1 MSETETGAGA
11 EPRPGG
17 AGRGRRLA
25 FLCLGAMGRPMAG
38 HLARAGHAVTVY
50 NRTRAR
56 ADAWAAEFGGRVAA
70 TPREAA
76 AGAELVFACT
86 GNDADLR
93 EITLG
98 AEGAFAALASGA
110 LFVDH
115 TTASPALAREL
126 AARAAERGAQALD
139 APVSGGEEGAKR
151 GQLSIMAGGEPE
163 AFERAKPLL
172 ACYARAALW
181 IGPAGAGQLTK
192 AVNQLCIAGVLAGLA
207 EGLVFAE
214 RAGLDLARVIEA
226 ISKGA
231 AQSWQLDNRARTM
244 AERRYDFG
252 FAVDWMRKDLGIAFA
267 EAERI
272 GARVDAARAVDALY
286 ARLQR
291 AGGGRR
297 DTSSLIE
304 ALRAV

>member
-1 MSETETGAGA
+1 
-11 EPRPGG
+11 
-17 AGRGRRLA
+17 
-25 FLCLGAMGRPMAG
+25 MAG
-38 HLARAGHAVTVY
+38 HLARAGHAVSVY
-50 NRTRAR
+50 NRTRAK
-56 ADAWAAEFGGRVAA
+56 AEAWSAEFGGAVAT

-76 AGAELVFACT
+76 TGAEVVFACT
-86 GNDADLR
+86 GNDVDLR

-98 AEGAFAALASGA
+98 TQGCFAAFAPGA
-110 LFVDH
+110 VFVDH

-126 AARAAERGAQALD
+126 AARAAERGAHALD

-151 GQLSIMAGGEPE
+151 GQLSVMVGGDEGV
-163 AFERAKPLL
+163 FERVKPLL
-172 ACYARAALW
+172 ACYAKAALL

-192 AVNQLCIAGVLAGLA
+192 AVNQLCIAGVLAGLS
-207 EGLVFAE
+207 EGLAFAE
-214 RAGLDLARVIEA
+214 RAGLDLPRVIDA
-226 ISKGA
+226 IAKGA

-272 GARVDAARAVDALY
+272 GARVDVGRAVDALY

-291 AGGGRR
+291 EGGGRR

-304 ALRAV
+304 AIRPSR

>member
-1 MSETETGAGA
+1 MSASA
-11 EPRPGG
+11 QPPAMRV
-17 AGRGRRLA
+17 A

-38 HLARAGHAVTVY
+38 HLARGGNAVTVY
-50 NRTRAR
+50 NRTRAK

-76 AGAELVFACT
+76 ASAELVFACT

-98 AEGAFAALASGA
+98 AHGAFGALAAGA
-110 LFVDH
+110 VFVDH

-126 AARAAERGAQALD
+126 AARASERGAQALD

-151 GQLSIMAGGEPE
+151 GQLSVMAGGDAA
-163 AFERAKPLL
+163 AFERVRPAL
-172 ACYARAALW
+172 ACYAKATLL
-181 IGPAGAGQLTK
+181 IGPPGAGQLTK
-192 AVNQLCIAGVLAGLA
+192 AVNQLCIAGVLAGLS
-207 EGLVFAE
+207 EGLAFAE
-214 RAGLDLARVIEA
+214 RAGLDLPRVVEA
-226 ISKGA
+226 IAKGA

-272 GARVDAARAVDALY
+272 GASVEAARAVDALY

-291 AGGGRR
+291 EGGGRR

-304 ALRAV
+304 AVRKGGS

>member
-1 MSETETGAGA
+1 MK
-11 EPRPGG
+11 
-17 AGRGRRLA
+17 LA
-25 FLCLGAMGRPMAG
+25 FLCLGAMGRPIAG
-38 HLARAGHAVTVY
+38 HLARSGHALTVY
-50 NRTRAR
+50 NRTRAKAER
-56 ADAWAAEFGGRVAA
+56 FAAEHGARVAA
-70 TPREAA
+70 SPREAA
-76 AGAELVFACT
+76 DSAEVVLACT

-98 AEGAFAALASGA
+98 AQGAFAALARGA

-126 AARAAERGAQALD
+126 AAHAAERGASFLD
-139 APVSGGEEGAKR
+139 APVSGGEEGAQR
-151 GQLSIMAGGEPE
+151 GQLSIMVGGEPG
-163 AFERAKPLL
+163 AFERSQPLFG
-172 ACYARAALW
+172 CYAKNAVW
-181 IGPAGAGQLTK
+181 IGPSGAGQLTK

-207 EGLVFAE
+207 EGLAFAE
-214 RAGLDLARVIEA
+214 RAGLDVGRVVDV

-244 AERRYDFG
+244 LAAKYDFG

-272 GARVDAARAVDALY
+272 GARISVGRVVDELY

-291 AGGGRR
+291 EGGGRR

-304 ALRAV
+304 AVRER

>member
-1 MSETETGAGA
+1 MNV
-11 EPRPGG
+11 
-17 AGRGRRLA
+17 A

-38 HLARAGHAVTVY
+38 HLARAGHAVVVY
-50 NRTRAR
+50 NRTRPKAE
-56 ADAWAAEFGGRVAA
+56 AWATEFGGRVAA

-76 AGAELVFACT
+76 TGAEFVFACT

-98 AEGAFAALASGA
+98 AAGAFAALAA
-110 LFVDH
+110 AAVFVDH

-126 AARAAERGAQALD
+126 ALRAAGLGAAFLD

-151 GQLSIMAGGEPE
+151 GQLSVMAGGEAA
-163 AFERAKPLL
+163 AFARAQPLL
-172 ACYARAALW
+172 ACYAKSAAL
-181 IGPAGAGQLTK
+181 IGASGAGQLTK
-192 AVNQLCIAGVLAGLA
+192 AVNQLCIAGVLAGLS
-207 EGLVFAE
+207 EGLAFAE
-214 RAGLDLARVIEA
+214 RAGLDLARVIEV
-226 ISKGA
+226 ISQGA

-244 AERRYDFG
+244 AEGRYDFG

-267 EAERI
+267 EAEKN
-272 GARVDAARAVDALY
+272 GARVEAARAVDALY
-286 ARLQR
+286 ARLQS

-304 ALRAV
+304 ALRRS

>member
-1 MSETETGAGA
+1 MK
-11 EPRPGG
+11 
-17 AGRGRRLA
+17 LA
-25 FLCLGAMGRPMAG
+25 FLCLGAMGRPIAG
-38 HLARAGHAVTVY
+38 HLARSGHALTVY
-50 NRTRAR
+50 NRTRAKAER
-56 ADAWAAEFGGRVAA
+56 FAAEHGARVAA
-70 TPREAA
+70 SPREAA
-76 AGAELVFACT
+76 DSAEVVLACT

-98 AEGAFAALASGA
+98 AQGAFAALARGA

-126 AARAAERGAQALD
+126 AAHAAERGASFLD
-139 APVSGGEEGAKR
+139 APVSGGEEGAQR
-151 GQLSIMAGGEPE
+151 GQLSIMVGGEPG
-163 AFERAKPLL
+163 AFERSQPLFG
-172 ACYARAALW
+172 CYAKNAVW
-181 IGPAGAGQLTK
+181 IGPSGAGQLTK

-207 EGLVFAE
+207 EGLAFAE
-214 RAGLDLARVIEA
+214 RAGLDVARVVDV

-244 AERRYDFG
+244 LAAKYDFG

-272 GARVDAARAVDALY
+272 GARISIGRVVDELY

-304 ALRAV
+304 AVRER

>member
-1 MSETETGAGA
+1 MKV
-11 EPRPGG
+11 
-17 AGRGRRLA
+17 A

-38 HLARAGHAVTVY
+38 HLARAGYAVTVY
-50 NRTRAR
+50 NRTRAK
-56 ADAWAAEFGGRVAA
+56 ADAWAAEFGGRVAT

-76 AGAELVFACT
+76 GGAEIVFACT

-98 AEGAFAALASGA
+98 EHGCFAALAKGA
-110 LFVDH
+110 VFVDH
-115 TTASPALAREL
+115 TTASPGLAREL
-126 AARAAERGAQALD
+126 AANAHERGAEALD

-151 GQLSIMAGGEPE
+151 GQLSIMAGGAPA
-163 AFERAKPLL
+163 AFERVAPVL
-172 ACYARAALW
+172 ACYAKAALW

-192 AVNQLCIAGVLAGLA
+192 AVNQLCIAGVLAGLS
-207 EGLVFAE
+207 EGLAFAE
-214 RAGLDLARVIEA
+214 RAGLDLARVTLA

-244 AERRYDFG
+244 AERKYDFG

-272 GARVDAARAVDALY
+272 GARVDSARAVDALY
-286 ARLQR
+286 ERLQR
-291 AGGGRR
+291 EGGGRR

-304 ALRAV
+304 AVRRA

>member
-1 MSETETGAGA
+1 M
-11 EPRPGG
+11 RV
-17 AGRGRRLA
+17 A
-25 FLCLGAMGRPMAG
+25 FLCLGAMGRPIAG
-38 HLARAGHAVTVY
+38 HLARAGHSVAVY
-50 NRTRAR
+50 NRTRAKAER
-56 ADAWAAEFGGRVAA
+56 FAAEHGARVAA
-70 TPREAA
+70 SPRAA
-76 AGAELVFACT
+76 ADGAEAVLACT

-98 AEGAFAALASGA
+98 AQGAFAALAPGA

-126 AARAAERGAQALD
+126 AANAAQRGASFLD
-139 APVSGGEEGAKR
+139 APVSGGEEGAQR
-151 GQLSIMAGGEPE
+151 GQLSIMAGGDAA
-163 AFERAKPLL
+163 AFERAQPLFG
-172 ACYARAALW
+172 CYAKSAAL
-181 IGPAGAGQLTK
+181 IGPSGAGQLTK

-207 EGLVFAE
+207 EGLAFAE
-214 RAGLDLARVIEA
+214 RAGLDVARVIDV

-244 AERRYDFG
+244 LAAKYDFG

-272 GARVDAARAVDALY
+272 GARVDVSRAVDAIY
-286 ARLQR
+286 ARLQ
-291 AGGGRR
+291 AEGGGRR

-304 ALRAV
+304 AVRRG

>member
-1 MSETETGAGA
+1 MSEGSGAVPSA
-11 EPRPGG
+11 EAR
-17 AGRGRRLA
+17 AGWRVA

-56 ADAWAAEFGGRVAA
+56 AEAWAAEFGGRVAA
-70 TPREAA
+70 SPRDAA
-76 AGAELVFACT
+76 AGAECVVACT

-93 EITLG
+93 EIALG
-98 AEGAFAALASGA
+98 PAGSFASLARGAI
-110 LFVDH
+110 FVDH

-126 AARAAERGAQALD
+126 AAEAAQRGAHFLD

-151 GQLSIMAGGEPE
+151 GQLSVMAGGDAA
-163 AFERAKPLL
+163 AFERVRPLL
-172 ACYARAALW
+172 ACYAKAALL

-192 AVNQLCIAGVLAGLA
+192 AVNQLCIAGVLAGLS
-207 EGLVFAE
+207 EGLAFAE

-244 AERRYDFG
+244 AERRYEFG

-286 ARLQR
+286 ERLQR
-291 AGGGRR
+291 EGGGRR

-304 ALRAV
+304 AVRTGSR

>member
-1 MSETETGAGA
+1 MSATRAAAT
-11 EPRPGG
+11 RV
-17 AGRGRRLA
+17 A

-38 HLARAGHAVTVY
+38 HLARAGFAVAVY
-50 NRTRAR
+50 NRTRAK
-56 ADAWAAEFGGRVAA
+56 ADAWVEEFGGRVAA

-76 AGAELVFACT
+76 EAAEIVLACT
-86 GNDADLR
+86 GNDNDLR
-93 EITLG
+93 EIALG
-98 AEGAFAALASGA
+98 PSGAFAALAPGA

-126 AARAAERGAQALD
+126 AERAAARGALSLD

-151 GQLSIMAGGEPE
+151 GQLSVMAGGDAA
-163 AFERAKPLL
+163 AFERAQPVF
-172 ACYARAALW
+172 ACYAKSALL

-192 AVNQLCIAGVLAGLA
+192 AVNQLCIAGVLAGLS
-207 EGLVFAE
+207 EGLAFAE
-214 RAGLDLARVIEA
+214 RAGLDLGRVIDA

-244 AERRYDFG
+244 AEGRYDFG
-252 FAVDWMRKDLGIAFA
+252 FAVDWMRKDLGIAFD
-267 EAERI
+267 EAGRI
-272 GARVDAARAVDALY
+272 GARVETARAVDGMY
-286 ARLQR
+286 AGLQR

-304 ALRAV
+304 AVRK

>member
-1 MSETETGAGA
+1 MNV
-11 EPRPGG
+11 
-17 AGRGRRLA
+17 A

-38 HLARAGHAVTVY
+38 HLARGGHAVAVY
-50 NRTRAR
+50 NRTRPR
-56 ADAWAAEFGGRVAA
+56 ADAWAAEFGGRAA
-70 TPREAA
+70 RAPREAA
-76 AGAELVFACT
+76 LGAEVVFACT

-98 AEGAFAALASGA
+98 ESGAFAALGRGA
-110 LFVDH
+110 VFVDH

-126 AARAAERGAQALD
+126 AGLAAERGAQFVD

-151 GQLSIMAGGEPE
+151 GQLSVMAGGDEA
-163 AFERAKPLL
+163 AFERVKPLL
-172 ACYARAALW
+172 ACYAKSALR

-192 AVNQLCIAGVLAGLA
+192 AVNQLCIAGVLAGLS
-207 EGLVFAE
+207 EGLAFAE
-214 RAGLDLARVIEA
+214 RAGLDLGRVIEA
-226 ISKGA
+226 ISQGA

-244 AERRYDFG
+244 AEGKYEFG
-252 FAVDWMRKDLGIAFA
+252 FAVDWMRKDLGIAMA

-272 GARVDAARAVDALY
+272 GARVDAARAVDAMY

-291 AGGGRR
+291 DGGGRR

-304 ALRAV
+304 ALRGE

>member
-1 MSETETGAGA
+1 MSEQRAGSD
-11 EPRPGG
+11 
-17 AGRGRRLA
+17 AGPAAPARRVA
-25 FLCLGAMGRPMAG
+25 FLCLGAMGGPMAG
-38 HLARAGHAVTVY
+38 HLARAGHAVTAY
-50 NRTRAR
+50 NRTRAK
-56 ADAWAAEFGGRVAA
+56 AEAWAARSGGRIAA

-76 AGAELVFACT
+76 AGAEIVLACT
-86 GNDADLR
+86 GNDAGLH

-98 AEGAFAALASGA
+98 PEGCFAALAPGA

-126 AARAAERGAQALD
+126 AARASERGAEALD

-151 GQLSIMAGGEPE
+151 GQLSVMVGGDPA

-172 ACYARAALW
+172 ACYAKASLR
-181 IGPAGAGQLTK
+181 IGPAGTGQLTK
-192 AVNQLCIAGVLAGLA
+192 AVNQLCIAGVLAGLS
-207 EGLVFAE
+207 EGLAFAE
-214 RAGLDLARVIEA
+214 RAGLDLARVFEA
-226 ISKGA
+226 ISQGA
-231 AQSWQLDNRARTM
+231 AQSWQLDNRARSM

-272 GARVDAARAVDALY
+272 GARVEAARAVDALY

-291 AGGGRR
+291 EGGGRR

-304 ALRAV
+304 AVRAE

>member
-1 MSETETGAGA
+1 VNV
-11 EPRPGG
+11 
-17 AGRGRRLA
+17 A

-38 HLARAGHAVTVY
+38 HLARGGHAVTVF
-50 NRTRAR
+50 NRTRAK
-56 ADAWAAEFGGRVAA
+56 ADAWAAELGGRVAA

-76 AGAELVFACT
+76 NGAEVVFACT

-93 EITLG
+93 EIALG
-98 AEGAFAALASGA
+98 AHGAFASLARGA
-110 LFVDH
+110 VFVDH

-126 AARAAERGAQALD
+126 AARAAENGAHALD

-151 GQLSIMAGGEPE
+151 GQLSVMAGGDAD
-163 AFERAKPLL
+163 AFERVKPLL
-172 ACYARAALW
+172 ACYAKAALL

-192 AVNQLCIAGVLAGLA
+192 AVNQLCIAGVLAGLS
-207 EGLVFAE
+207 EGLAFAE
-214 RAGLDLARVIEA
+214 RAGLDLARVIDA
-226 ISKGA
+226 IAKGA

-252 FAVDWMRKDLGIAFA
+252 FAVDWMRKDLAIAMA
-267 EAERI
+267 EAEQM
-272 GARVDAARAVDALY
+272 GARVETARAVDALY

-291 AGGGRR
+291 EGGGRR

-304 ALRAV
+304 AVRRG

>member
-1 MSETETGAGA
+1 VNV
-11 EPRPGG
+11 
-17 AGRGRRLA
+17 A

-38 HLARAGHAVTVY
+38 HLARGGHAVTVY
-50 NRTRAR
+50 NRTRAK

-86 GNDADLR
+86 GNDADLS

-98 AEGAFAALASGA
+98 AHGAFGALAIGSV
-110 LFVDH
+110 FVDH

-126 AARAAERGAQALD
+126 AARADGRGARALD

-151 GQLSIMAGGEPE
+151 GQLSVMAGGDAA
-163 AFERAKPLL
+163 AFERVRPVL
-172 ACYARAALW
+172 ACYAKAALL
-181 IGPAGAGQLTK
+181 IGPAGAGQLAK
-192 AVNQLCIAGVLAGLA
+192 AVNQLCIAGVLAGLS

-226 ISKGA
+226 ISRGA

-244 AERRYDFG
+244 AERHYDFG
-252 FAVDWMRKDLGIAFA
+252 FAVDWMRKDLGIAFS

-272 GARVDAARAVDALY
+272 GASVGTARAVDALY
-286 ARLQR
+286 ARLQGE
-291 AGGGRR
+291 GGGRR

-304 ALRAV
+304 ALRAPRE

>member
-1 MSETETGAGA
+1 
-11 EPRPGG
+11 
-17 AGRGRRLA
+17 
-25 FLCLGAMGRPMAG
+25 
-38 HLARAGHAVTVY
+38 
-50 NRTRAR
+50 
-56 ADAWAAEFGGRVAA
+56 
-70 TPREAA
+70 
-76 AGAELVFACT
+76 
-86 GNDADLR
+86 LR

-98 AEGAFAALASGA
+98 ANGAFATLAPGA
-110 LFVDH
+110 VFVDH

-126 AARAAERGAQALD
+126 AAEAAKCGAHFLD

-151 GQLSIMAGGEPE
+151 GQLSIMAGGDAA
-163 AFERAKPLL
+163 AFERARNVF
-172 ACYARAALW
+172 ACYAKSSLL
-181 IGPAGAGQLTK
+181 IGPSGAGQLTK
-192 AVNQLCIAGVLAGLA
+192 AVNQLCIAGVLAGLS
-207 EGLVFAE
+207 EGLAFAE
-214 RAGLDLARVIEA
+214 KSGLDLARVIDA

-272 GARVDAARAVDALY
+272 GARVDSARAVDAMY
-286 ARLQR
+286 ARLQG

-304 ALRAV
+304 ATRET

>member
-1 MSETETGAGA
+1 MSASGVS
-11 EPRPGG
+11 PGT
-17 AGRGRRLA
+17 RVA

-38 HLARAGHAVTVY
+38 HLARGGYAVTVY
-50 NRTRAR
+50 NRTRAK

-98 AEGAFAALASGA
+98 AHGAFGALAAGVV
-110 LFVDH
+110 FVDH
-115 TTASPALAREL
+115 TTASPGLAREL
-126 AARAAERGAQALD
+126 AARAAERGARALD

-151 GQLSIMAGGEPE
+151 GRLSVMAGGDAA
-163 AFERAKPLL
+163 AFERVRPVL
-172 ACYARAALW
+172 ACYAKSALL
-181 IGPAGAGQLTK
+181 IGAAGAGQLTK
-192 AVNQLCIAGVLAGLA
+192 AVNQLCIAGVLAGLS
-207 EGLVFAE
+207 EGLAFAE
-214 RAGLDLARVIEA
+214 RAGLDLSRVIEA
-226 ISKGA
+226 IASGA

-272 GARVDAARAVDALY
+272 EARVDAARAVDAMY

-291 AGGGRR
+291 EGGGRR

-304 ALRAV
+304 ALRESGS

>member
-1 MSETETGAGA
+1 
-11 EPRPGG
+11 
-17 AGRGRRLA
+17 
-25 FLCLGAMGRPMAG
+25 MGRPIAG
-38 HLARAGHAVTVY
+38 HLARGGHAVTVY
-50 NRTRAR
+50 NRTRVK
-56 ADAWAAEFGGRVAA
+56 ADAWAAEFGGRVAG

-76 AGAELVFACT
+76 AGSEIVFACT

-98 AEGAFAALASGA
+98 AQGAFGALAAGA
-110 LFVDH
+110 VFVDH

-126 AARAAERGAQALD
+126 AARAAERGAQFID

-151 GQLSIMAGGEPE
+151 GQLSVMAGGDEA
-163 AFERAKPLL
+163 AFERVKPVLARYAK
-172 ACYARAALW
+172 AAIL

-192 AVNQLCIAGVLAGLA
+192 AVNQLCIAGVLAGLS

-214 RAGLDLARVIEA
+214 RAGLDLPRVIDA
-226 ISKGA
+226 IAKGA

-244 AERRYDFG
+244 AEARYDFG

-267 EAERI
+267 EADRI
-272 GARVDAARAVDALY
+272 GARVEAARAVDEMY
-286 ARLQR
+286 ARLQGK
-291 AGGGRR
+291 GGGRR

-304 ALRAV
+304 ALRTPRE

>member
-1 MSETETGAGA
+1 MS
-11 EPRPGG
+11 
-17 AGRGRRLA
+17 RRIA

-38 HLARAGHAVTVY
+38 HLARAGHEVVAY
-50 NRTRAR
+50 NRTRAK
-56 ADAWAAEFGGRVAA
+56 AEAWAAAHGGRVAA
-70 TPREAA
+70 TPRAA
-76 AGAELVFACT
+76 AEGAELVLACT

-98 AEGAFAALASGA
+98 ANGAFATLAPGA
-110 LFVDH
+110 VFVDH

-126 AARAAERGAQALD
+126 AAEAEKCGAHFLD

-151 GQLSIMAGGEPE
+151 GQLSIMAGGDAA
-163 AFERAKPLL
+163 AFERARDVF
-172 ACYARAALW
+172 ACYAKSSLL
-181 IGPAGAGQLTK
+181 IGPSGAGQLTK
-192 AVNQLCIAGVLAGLA
+192 AVNQLCIAGVLAGLS
-207 EGLVFAE
+207 EGLAFAE
-214 RAGLDLARVIEA
+214 KSGLDLARVILA

-272 GARVDAARAVDALY
+272 GARVDFARAVDAMY
-286 ARLQR
+286 ARLQG

-304 ALRAV
+304 ATRET

>member
-1 MSETETGAGA
+1 
-11 EPRPGG
+11 
-17 AGRGRRLA
+17 
-25 FLCLGAMGRPMAG
+25 MGRPMAG
-38 HLARAGHAVTVY
+38 HLARAGHEVAVY
-50 NRTRAR
+50 NRTRAK
-56 ADAWAAEFGGRVAA
+56 AEAWAAEHGGRVAA
-70 TPREAA
+70 TPRDAA

-86 GNDADLR
+86 GKDADLR

-98 AEGAFAALASGA
+98 AQGAFASLPRGA

-126 AARAAERGAQALD
+126 AAEAARGGVQFLD

-151 GQLSIMAGGEPE
+151 GQLSVMAGGDAA

-172 ACYARAALW
+172 ACYAKSALW
-181 IGPAGAGQLTK
+181 IGPSGAGQLTK
-192 AVNQLCIAGVLAGLA
+192 AVNQLCIAGVLAGLS
-207 EGLVFAE
+207 EGLAFAE
-214 RAGLDLARVIEA
+214 RSGLELERVIAA
-226 ISKGA
+226 ISQGA

-267 EAERI
+267 EAARI
-272 GARVDAARAVDALY
+272 GAHVDAARAVDALY
-286 ARLQR
+286 AQLQR

-297 DTSSLIE
+297 DTSSLVE
-304 ALRAV
+304 ALRS